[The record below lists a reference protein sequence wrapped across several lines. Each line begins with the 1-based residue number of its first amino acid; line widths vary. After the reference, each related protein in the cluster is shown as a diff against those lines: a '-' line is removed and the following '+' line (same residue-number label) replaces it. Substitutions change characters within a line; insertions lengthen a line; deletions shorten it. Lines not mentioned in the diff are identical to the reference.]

1 MSKFNIVYS
10 FFFIFTSLI
19 LVNNSIKSK
28 ELKANQTIDMKSI
41 EGNKEEKGGLKEIDL
56 NNDGK
61 IDYFEFQEIR
71 QRRFD
76 RLDLNNDNI
85 ITQEEFEKS
94 LEELDTALQINP
106 KSKWAFLWK
115 GIIYGRRE
123 RKRLRPSKTRLY
135 LPGSL

>member
-28 ELKANQTIDMKSI
+28 ELKANQTIDKKSI

-71 QRRFD
+71 QRRFH

-85 ITQEEFEKS
+85 ITQEEFEKRNNKFFS
-94 LEELDTALQINP
+94 EIDQNKDKYLSKLEMF
-106 KSKWAFLWK
+106 K
-115 GIIYGRRE
+115 E
-123 RKRLRPSKTRLY
+123 RKKMKNILE
-135 LPGSL
+135 

>member
-1 MSKFNIVYS
+1 MNKFNIVYS

-28 ELKANQTIDMKSI
+28 ELKAKQTIDMKSI

-85 ITQEEFEKS
+85 ITQEEFEKRNNKFFS
-94 LEELDTALQINP
+94 EIDQNKDKYLSKLEMF
-106 KSKWAFLWK
+106 K
-115 GIIYGRRE
+115 E
-123 RKRLRPSKTRLY
+123 RKKMKNILE
-135 LPGSL
+135 

>member
-85 ITQEEFEKS
+85 ITQEEFEKRNNKFFS
-94 LEELDTALQINP
+94 EIDQNKDKYLSKLEMF
-106 KSKWAFLWK
+106 K
-115 GIIYGRRE
+115 E
-123 RKRLRPSKTRLY
+123 RKKMKNILE
-135 LPGSL
+135 

>member
-1 MSKFNIVYS
+1 MSKFNIVYA

-28 ELKANQTIDMKSI
+28 ELKANQTIDKKSI

-85 ITQEEFEKS
+85 ITQEEFEKRNNKFFS
-94 LEELDTALQINP
+94 EIDQNKDKYLSKLEMF
-106 KSKWAFLWK
+106 K
-115 GIIYGRRE
+115 E
-123 RKRLRPSKTRLY
+123 RKKMKNILE
-135 LPGSL
+135 

>member
-1 MSKFNIVYS
+1 MNKFNIVYS

-85 ITQEEFEKS
+85 ITQEEFEKRNNKFFS
-94 LEELDTALQINP
+94 EIDQNKDKYLSKLEMF
-106 KSKWAFLWK
+106 K
-115 GIIYGRRE
+115 E
-123 RKRLRPSKTRLY
+123 RKKMKNILE
-135 LPGSL
+135 